1 MKPLF
6 AALAATAGLLFV
18 QGAQAVD
25 AKAAAALAQSSG
37 CMTCHDIGQ
46 KKIGPAFKA
55 VAAKY
60 HGDKNAESWL
70 IKKVTQ
76 GGSGVWGNV
85 PMPPNAQVS
94 EADIKTL
101 VEWILSLK

>member
-6 AALAATAGLLFV
+6 AVFTAIAGLLFIH
-18 QGAQAVD
+18 GAYAVD

-46 KKIGPAFKA
+46 KKIGPAFEA
-55 VAAKY
+55 VAARY
-60 HGDKNAESWL
+60 HGDPDAESKL

-76 GGSGVWGNV
+76 GGSGVWGSI